1 MKNVV
6 VSVALLISVLLSSA
20 TAQNSSFRLNKNTTV
35 GIPRLNLQ
43 YGNSGCHGKHIHVWL
58 SRPDL
63 GTTVTGWLFDQT
75 HNNATLGWVIIG
87 SAPLNLPIIVHTGQV
102 CTLLVA
108 PHMFLAVP
116 LVAGSG
122 PFTLFHV
129 PNNPALRGIR
139 VYAQGGMPVHYGA
152 EEGFS
157 RGTEMVI
164 Q

>member
-6 VSVALLISVLLSSA
+6 VFAALLISVLLSSA
-20 TAQNSSFRLNKNTTV
+20 TAQNSSFRLKNTTV
-35 GIPRLNLQ
+35 GVPRLNLQ
-43 YGNSGCHGKHIHVWL
+43 YGNSGCHGNHIHVWL

-63 GTTVTGWLFDQT
+63 GTTVTGWLFDET
-75 HNNATLGWVIIG
+75 HNNATLGWVIVG
-87 SAPLNLPIIVHTGQV
+87 SAPIKLPIKIPTGQT
-102 CTLLVA
+102 CTLLAA
-108 PHMFLAVP
+108 PQIFFTVP

-129 PNNPALRGIR
+129 PNNPALRGVR
-139 VYAQGGMPVHYGA
+139 VYAQGGMSVHYGK

>member
-1 MKNVV
+1 MAIVV
-6 VSVALLISVLLSSA
+6 A
-20 TAQNSSFRLNKNTTV
+20 TETIFMC
-35 GIPRLNLQ
+35 
-43 YGNSGCHGKHIHVWL
+43 GCHVQI
-58 SRPDL
+58 
-63 GTTVTGWLFDQT
+63 
-75 HNNATLGWVIIG
+75 
-87 SAPLNLPIIVHTGQV
+87 LPIIVHTGQV